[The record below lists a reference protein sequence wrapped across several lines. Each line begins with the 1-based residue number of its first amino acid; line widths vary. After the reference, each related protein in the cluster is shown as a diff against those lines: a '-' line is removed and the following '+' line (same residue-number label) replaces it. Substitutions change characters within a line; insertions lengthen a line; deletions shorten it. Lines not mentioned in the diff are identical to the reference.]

1 MLCDRS
7 WHASCKRSYFSLRRV
22 SSAAIFRNLIWR
34 FTCLF
39 VDGERTVYAKR
50 HSIGCRVIERCS
62 SSRAICAHAIRELG
76 LLRAVAV
83 CECALRRELSQSKSE
98 KCRVERSAKF

>member
-1 MLCDRS
+1 MLRDRS
-7 WHASCKRSYFSLRRV
+7 WRASCKRSYFSLRRV
-22 SSAAIFRNLIWR
+22 SSAAIFRNLTWR

-50 HSIGCRVIERCS
+50 HSISRRVIERCS
-62 SSRAICAHAIRELG
+62 SSRSICAHAIREPG

-83 CECALRRELSQSKSE
+83 CQRALRRELSGHKSE
-98 KCRVERSAKF
+98 ECRVERSAKF